1 MDETDPVKSFC
12 LCFSVL
18 TFQHDHEPM
27 FLQEAFLK
35 LPIILM
41 KCMRLP
47 LSKAAIDGVLWSP
60 STIWCS
66 FTASVW
72 LIMVQPQPSSSLKS
86 LLALIT
92 QTWSLLP
99 DRLTQWRSLS
109 TWVIHF
115 IGMFT
120 ESPSNKPSRETIRQ
134 HPSTQSRELIH
145 GFLLTAVF
153 WQVIQTLIHTP
164 TSAPAV
170 KNLFVSLGVGKMSGW
185 ALCFNPAEL
194 TAQKKVSYL
203 FIIIIRLFF
212 FN

>member
-1 MDETDPVKSFC
+1 
-12 LCFSVL
+12 
-18 TFQHDHEPM
+18 M

-35 LPIILM
+35 LSIMLM

-72 LIMVQPQPSSSLKS
+72 LIMMQPQPSSSLKS

-92 QTWSLLP
+92 QTWSLLL

-145 GFLLTAVF
+145 GFPLMAVF

-164 TSAPAV
+164 LVGVWMSVWAV

-203 FIIIIRLFF
+203 FIIIIHLFF
-212 FN
+212 FNELRK